1 MDKKIYLNNL
11 YDYYSKLFTEKQCSY
26 YEDYYFNDLS
36 LSEIAENNNVS
47 RNAVHS
53 QIKIVEEKLELYEN
67 LLGLYKKSLEIKKL
81 LDGSKIEN
89 DIKKRIED
97 LI

>member
-1 MDKKIYLNNL
+1 MDDKIYYNNL
-11 YDYYSKLFTEKQCSY
+11 YDYYGSLLTDKQKNY

-47 RNAVHS
+47 RNAVHN
-53 QIKIVEEKLELYEN
+53 QLKIVIEKLEFYENNLKLYEKA
-67 LLGLYKKSLEIKKL
+67 KKIGKIISRLDSKTQKELE
-81 LDGSKIEN
+81 E
-89 DIKKRIED
+89 